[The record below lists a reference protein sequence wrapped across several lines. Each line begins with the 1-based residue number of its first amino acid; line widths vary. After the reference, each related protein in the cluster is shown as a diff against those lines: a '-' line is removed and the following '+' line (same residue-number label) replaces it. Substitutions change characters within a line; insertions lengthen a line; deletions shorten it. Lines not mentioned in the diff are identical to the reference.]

1 MPSVPR
7 GARWTGL
14 IVGLTMAVVIATG
27 AMLAITHANSA
38 ARQQRLVVG
47 NYETMS
53 LMRETVI
60 ALQGRKSSSA
70 SCRPAICEL
79 RSMRVAPAYRAGLR
93 QPRAPPPIR
102 MRRGREIP
110 RSHRNEWPAFR
121 RGRHSFTARRG
132 YVAPDRHT
140 RV

>member
-1 MPSVPR
+1 MPRLPR

-14 IVGLTMAVVIATG
+14 IVGLTIAVVIATG

-60 ALQGRKSSSA
+60 ALQEAEIGQQRYLLTGDLA
-70 SCRPAICEL
+70 SLEVYERSRL
-79 RSMRVAPAYRAGLR
+79 RIEAGLR
-93 QPRAPPPIR
+93 QLDAAASTDPDTTRQA
-102 MRRGREIP
+102 REF
-110 RSHRNEWPAFR
+110 RSLATEKLEWLA
-121 RGRHSFTARRG
+121 GAVG
-132 YVAPDRHT
+132 
-140 RV
+140 